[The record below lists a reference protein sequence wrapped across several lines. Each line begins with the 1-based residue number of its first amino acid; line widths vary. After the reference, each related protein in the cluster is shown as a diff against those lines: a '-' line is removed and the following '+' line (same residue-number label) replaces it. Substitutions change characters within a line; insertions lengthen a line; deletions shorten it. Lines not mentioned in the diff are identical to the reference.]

1 MCCKKD
7 TRSVLNWV
15 DLMTNFL
22 GQSKSAIKMVYM
34 VTNLSDNPVYRVG
47 R

>member
-1 MCCKKD
+1 MHCA
-7 TRSVLNWV
+7 LNWV